1 MTFLDLVVERER
13 VVRVVVQREGLRMS
27 IRGDGFGD
35 RVLGVSRGVPMRR
48 IGFRILFSYFVEHKM
63 TSETYVG
70 RLDCAARKMTS
81 ALWAAHR

>member
-48 IGFRILFSYFVEHKM
+48 IGFRILLSIK
-63 TSETYVG
+63 
-70 RLDCAARKMTS
+70 
-81 ALWAAHR
+81 